1 MPKKSLVEVESE
13 VESEVGSEVGSEV
26 ESKNVHKNTV
36 PKINTYKNDK
46 YLMYFMTAQ
55 ASSMKTLTEALK
67 EVLTDI
73 NIRFDGNGFEVIN
86 MDPSQISFVAL
97 KLVGEKFEEYH
108 CPTPLVI
115 GVQMMSLHKLLKTI
129 GNNDTLSMFVTKEN
143 PDKLGIVIQNKKKKI
158 CNRIIYNLKD
168 VDEVEIDIPEINY
181 DAQIIMPCSEFQK
194 YCRELA
200 TISNFVKIS
209 VSPKKVFSMTVDGS
223 IGSQTLDIEESDDS
237 NVVIDVNDNISSEV
251 GIGTFSLKFLNLFCK
266 SSTLCNTIQLYV
278 KPEYPIIIVYSVASL
293 GTVKF
298 CLVPQQEDD
307 D

>member
-1 MPKKSLVEVESE
+1 MPSEKTTKS
-13 VESEVGSEVGSEV
+13 
-26 ESKNVHKNTV
+26 K
-36 PKINTYKNDK
+36 YDK

-73 NIRFDGNGFEVIN
+73 NIRFDEDGFEVIN

-97 KLVGEKFEEYH
+97 KLIGEKFEEYH

-129 GNNDTLSMFVTKEN
+129 GNNDTLSMYVTKEN

-158 CNRIIYNLKD
+158 CNRITYNLKD
-168 VDEVEIDIPEINY
+168 VDEVEIEIPEVDY
-181 DAQIIMPCSEFQK
+181 DAQVTMPCSEFQK

-200 TISNFVKIS
+200 TISNFVTIS
-209 VSPKKVFSMTVDGS
+209 VSPDKIFSMTVDGS

-237 NVVIDVNDNISSEV
+237 NVIIDVNDSIEDDV
-251 GIGTFSLKFLNLFCK
+251 DIGVFSLKFLNLFCK

-278 KPEYPIIIVYSVASL
+278 KPEYPIVIVYSVASL
-293 GTVKF
+293 GTVRF
-298 CLVPQQEDD
+298 CLLPQNDENDEE
-307 D
+307 